1 MRGAPGSARH
11 ERIVPSIREWCGK
24 DVTCSRNAAFFS
36 QIVALLSFAPRKP
49 PLPNRRDLLDWLLL
63 AALCALA
70 LAWASRPLTHDD
82 LFGHLRTGE
91 WIAEHGAVPKADP
104 FSFTRPGT
112 RWITHEWGFSLL
124 TWGIWRVGGYPALI
138 AARALLVL
146 AIGFALWRR
155 TRIEVESR
163 LSAAWMAGLLALA
176 LWAVQGELILRAA
189 LASEL
194 LLALLLL
201 LLTLFR
207 VKGDRRFLFAVV
219 PLFLLWGNLHSGV
232 IFGLFVLGLYA
243 LEALVRERAAG
254 LRLWIPVTGAA
265 ALASLLNPNG
275 LEVWLYPFKLSRIL
289 FASGIQWQL
298 GHFEAASPRS
308 NSALLLLVVLLLAGL
323 LPLRRLREL
332 PAADLVALATFLA
345 LTFRS
350 PRFVFHFVVLA
361 VPVLYRLHASR
372 EWSPGMARLARLATV
387 LAIALTAGAAWS
399 NWPGRLVAAQ
409 LPEGAVRFLESN
421 GLRGPLF
428 HHQNYGGFLLWRARR
443 PIFWDGRN
451 EVFASL
457 VQEVTTTPFPEIV
470 ERYGIEALLI
480 TEHEHR
486 GLQPEIPARW
496 ALVHWDDY
504 SAVYLRRSPRFAA
517 LLAQRELRIF
527 PGFGG
532 PGDLQALAR
541 DPRQALEARAEL
553 DRVLA
558 GSPESQRALYFRGLL
573 SLYQGNVAAAR
584 ADWERARAIRP
595 NEQVEKALAALE

>member
-1 MRGAPGSARH
+1 M
-11 ERIVPSIREWCGK
+11 PSRLP
-24 DVTCSRNAAFFS
+24 SR
-36 QIVALLSFAPRKP
+36 LSSRS
-49 PLPNRRDLLDWLLL
+49 PNRRDLLGPLLL
-63 AALCALA
+63 AALFALA
-70 LAWASRPLTHDD
+70 LAWATRPLTHDD

-91 WIAEHGAVPKADP
+91 WIAEHGEVPQADP
-104 FSFTRPGT
+104 FSFTRPGA
-112 RWITHEWGFSLL
+112 RWVTHEWGFSVL
-124 TWGIWRVGGYPALI
+124 TWGIWKLGGYPALI

-146 AIGFALWRR
+146 AIGFLLWRR
-155 TRIEVESR
+155 TRLEADAP
-163 LSAAWMAGLLALA
+163 LSMAWMAGLLGLG

-201 LLTLFR
+201 LLTRFR
-207 VKGDRRFLFAVV
+207 LRGDRRFLFAVV

-232 IFGLFVLGLYA
+232 IFGLYVLGLHA
-243 LEALVRERAAG
+243 LEALVRDRAAA

-275 LEVWLYPFKLSRIL
+275 LEVWLYPFELSRIL
-289 FASGIQWQL
+289 FASGIEWQL
-298 GHFEAASPRS
+298 GHFEAASPRG

-332 PAADLVALATFLA
+332 PAADLAALATFL
-345 LTFRS
+345 LLSFRS
-350 PRFVFHFVVLA
+350 PRFVFHFAVLA
-361 VPVLYRLHASR
+361 IPALYRLHALR
-372 EWSPGMARLARLATV
+372 EWSPRAARLARLAAA
-387 LAIALTAGAAWS
+387 LALAVTAGLAWS
-399 NWPGRLVAAQ
+399 SWPGRLVAAQ
-409 LPEGAVRFLESN
+409 LPEGAVRYLEAN
-421 GLRGPLF
+421 GLGGRLF

-451 EVFASL
+451 DVFHSL
-457 VQEVTTTPFPEIV
+457 VREVTTTPFPEVV

-480 TEHEHR
+480 TEHEYR
-486 GLQPEIPARW
+486 GLRPEIPARW

-517 LLAQRELRIF
+517 FLAGRELRLF

-532 PGDLQALAR
+532 PGDVRAPSRDPLLALA
-541 DPRQALEARAEL
+541 ARAEL

-558 GSPESQRALYFRGLL
+558 ASPESQRALYFRGLL
-573 SLYQGNVAAAR
+573 SLYQGNEMAAR
-584 ADWERARAIRP
+584 QDWERARAIRP